1 MAKRSTVTMKDIA
14 ASLNVSTGLVS
25 YVLNGRGDEM
35 RISKEMQRRVHEK
48 AAELNYRPNLYAK
61 RVRQSVAY
69 CPAFS
74 IFWPYHSD
82 ADLLHAVFS
91 GIHDLMSCNPVEFDI
106 MLQLYERHRLS
117 QYSRCFNGVRS
128 DGALICT
135 FPTNDGDYIENNQF
149 PIPVVL
155 LNRHSATHSCAYVN
169 PETYI
174 EQAVKLVSQAGYTTI
189 GLLYA
194 DSNTSHHAQAE
205 LLRAYCARAGIQ
217 LRAYSAQYPIN
228 EDGGAHATA
237 AMLRDNS
244 QPPELIIS
252 LSKRLAR
259 GAQYLLSR
267 AGIAESAFPKLLVV
281 TNQLQSQDPTIAAW
295 SAIHLPLDKMC
306 SWCISHL
313 LTATPNQAPVAR
325 EFQVEWFLNDDFFY
339 KKA

>member
-14 ASLNVSTGLVS
+14 SSLNVSTGLVS

-35 RISKEMQRRVHEK
+35 RISKEMQRRVRET

-69 CPAFS
+69 CPTFS
-74 IFWPYHSD
+74 IFWPYQSD
-82 ADLLHAVFS
+82 ADLLNAVFG
-91 GIHDLMSCNPVEFDI
+91 GIHDLMSYNPVEFDI

-117 QYSRCFNGVRS
+117 QYGRCFNGVHS
-128 DGALICT
+128 DGALICN

-174 EQAVKLVSQAGYTTI
+174 EQTAELVAQAGYTTI

-194 DSNTSHHAQAE
+194 DNNTSHHAQAE
-205 LLRAYCARAGIQ
+205 LLRAHCAKAGIQ

-228 EDGGAHATA
+228 EGGGARATA
-237 AMLRDNS
+237 DMLRDNS
-244 QPPELIIS
+244 QPPELLIS

-259 GAQYLLSR
+259 GAQYLLRKS
-267 AGIAESAFPKLLVV
+267 GIAESAFPKLLVV
-281 TNQLQSQDPTIAAW
+281 TNHLQRQDPTIAAW
-295 SAIHLPLDKMC
+295 SAIQFPIDKMC
-306 SWCISHL
+306 NWCISHL
-313 LTATPNQAPVAR
+313 LTAAPNQAPVAR
-325 EFQVEWFLNDDFFY
+325 EFQAEWFLNDDFFY